1 MPFDSVFHSWTV
13 STFAADLPLIPIEQI
28 NRGLDR
34 IEAIGDGMQATAEA
48 LTDQLLRQ
56 ARGKTVAEVQE
67 LRWGFSPIVQRQL
80 VSLWRSAWAL
90 GADQG
95 YQEMLAAIPNEARQ
109 QALASQF
116 ALDAQ
121 TLSLIAALLT
131 QQPGL
136 VIPIGVEQ
144 AILQRVLTIA
154 GNYSQTILER
164 LKGSLIAATVPV
176 GGQSVISRAELQRQ
190 IQETLRVSSVR
201 AEIIARTETTYA
213 YNQARVQM
221 FRQSQIVSH
230 VRFLAIDDA
239 RTTAICR
246 SRNGMLIPIED
257 TGTISANKPPL
268 HGRCRSMLSPVM
280 ANINPTHQQ
289 WADDPDR
296 SWDNRQLVDLPK
308 GWRTE

>member
-1 MPFDSVFHSWTV
+1 MPFDSVFHPWTA
-13 STFAADLPLIPIEQI
+13 SKFAAEQPLIPIGQI
-28 NRGLDR
+28 TAGLDR
-34 IEAIGDGMQATAEA
+34 IEAIGPGMQATAEA

-56 ARGKTVAEVQE
+56 AQGKTVAEVQG

-80 VSLWRSAWAL
+80 LSLWTSAWAL
-90 GADQG
+90 GTEQG
-95 YQEMLAAIPNEARQ
+95 YQEMVAAIPDRAKQ
-109 QALASQF
+109 QAQASQF

-136 VIPIGVEQ
+136 IIPIGIEQ

-154 GNYSQTILER
+154 GNYSQAILDR

-176 GGQSVISRAELQRQ
+176 GGQQVISRAELQRQ
-190 IQETLRVSSVR
+190 IQDTLRVSSVR

-221 FRQSQIVSH
+221 FRQSQLVSH

-239 RTTAICR
+239 RTTQICR
-246 SRNGMLIPIED
+246 SRNGMLIQIED
-257 TGTISANKPPL
+257 TTIISANKPPL

-280 ANINPTHQQ
+280 SVINPTHQQ
-289 WADDPDR
+289 WVDDPDR
-296 SWDNRQLVDLPK
+296 AWDNRQLVDLPK
-308 GWRTE
+308 GWRTS